1 MKDIIAST
9 CVGVGQ
15 IAIGHPFDTTLVL
28 IQNKK
33 KWIGLPISH
42 YYRGWRFP
50 LTNSLVNNVTVFPLN
65 ERLQKYTH
73 SYFIS
78 GFISGCIAFPTVYGF
93 NHYKIH
99 KQTNQKTSIR
109 NLLKGRGLF
118 STFLRETTAMSLY
131 FGTYYWAREKGYNTF
146 LSGGFSGLANWTF
159 SYPIDVIM
167 SRQIAQNISISQ
179 AFKQGALWRGYSI
192 CAFRAV
198 LVNSINFSIYEFV
211 MKSL

>member
-33 KWIGLPISH
+33 KWIGLPISN

-50 LTNSLVNNVTVFPLN
+50 LTNSLVNNVTVFPIN

-78 GFISGCIAFPTVYGF
+78 GFISGIIAFPTVYGF

-99 KQTNQKTSIR
+99 KQTNQKTSIQK
-109 NLLKGRGLF
+109 LLKGRGLL
-118 STFLRETTAMSLY
+118 STFLRETTAMSIY

-159 SYPIDVIM
+159 
-167 SRQIAQNISISQ
+167 
-179 AFKQGALWRGYSI
+179 
-192 CAFRAV
+192 
-198 LVNSINFSIYEFV
+198 
-211 MKSL
+211 

>member
-9 CVGVGQ
+9 CVGIGQ

-28 IQNKK
+28 IQNRKN
-33 KWIGLPISH
+33 WRGLPISH
-42 YYRGWRFP
+42 YYKGWRFP
-50 LTNSLVNNVTVFPLN
+50 LTNSLVNNMTVFPIN
-65 ERLQKYTH
+65 ERLQKYTN
-73 SYFIS
+73 SYFLS
-78 GFISGCIAFPTVYGF
+78 GFISGTFAFPTVYGF

-109 NLLKGRGLF
+109 KLLKGRGLF
-118 STFLRETTAMSLY
+118 STFLRESTAMSVY
-131 FGTYYWAREKGYNTF
+131 FGSYHWARDNGYNTF
-146 LSGGFSGLANWTF
+146 ISGGFSGLANWTF

-179 AFKQGALWRGYSI
+179 AFKQGALWKGFSI

-198 LVNSINFSIYEFV
+198 IVNSINFSIYEFV
-211 MKSL
+211 LNNL

>member
-33 KWIGLPISH
+33 KWIGLPISN

-50 LTNSLVNNVTVFPLN
+50 LTNSLVNNVTVFPIN

-78 GFISGCIAFPTVYGF
+78 GFISGIIAFPTVYGF

-99 KQTNQKTSIR
+99 
-109 NLLKGRGLF
+109 
-118 STFLRETTAMSLY
+118 
-131 FGTYYWAREKGYNTF
+131 
-146 LSGGFSGLANWTF
+146 
-159 SYPIDVIM
+159 
-167 SRQIAQNISISQ
+167 
-179 AFKQGALWRGYSI
+179 
-192 CAFRAV
+192 
-198 LVNSINFSIYEFV
+198 
-211 MKSL
+211 